1 MLGFTS
7 VFVLLGV
14 TASFVGEALTRHLDT
29 LSIIAGAVIAMM
41 GLHFL
46 DLLRMWCLNMTKREK
61 VQRKPRGMLGG
72 YDIGWAFAFGWTP

>member
-29 LSIIAGAVIAMM
+29 LSIIAGAVIAIM
-41 GLHFL
+41 GLHFFGL
-46 DLLRMWCLNMTKREK
+46 PRMWWLNTTKREE
-61 VQRKPRGMLGG
+61 VQRKPRGILGC
-72 YDIGWAFAFGWTP
+72 YDIGWAFAFG